1 VITSSISIYPTF
13 TCNYRLYIEACNW
26 RHVFSVSLNTIND
39 NPVKLFRW
47 FSDRITNTIMIKPDK
62 KPLKRTK
69 KKLISQKYLLILL
82 RGHSKMT
89 SRP

>member
-1 VITSSISIYPTF
+1 
-13 TCNYRLYIEACNW
+13 
-26 RHVFSVSLNTIND
+26 
-39 NPVKLFRW
+39 
-47 FSDRITNTIMIKPDK
+47 MIKPDK